1 MKSKLIKLPL
11 ILLIRNKVC
20 GRKTIH
26 ERIWKIMKDYS
37 FDFACSFLF
46 AVPPSIITKET
57 STDMV
62 VREGSNVTLTC
73 KASGYPEPYVM
84 WRRED
89 GKNINYN
96 GESGEFWLLIFFFF
110 SLFILWNYNFE
121 KWNYFNY
128 KNKNKFTDSSI
139 IILLSLKV
147 TNYYFARL

>member
-96 GESGEFWLLIFFFF
+96 GESGEFWLLIFFFP
-110 SLFILWNYNFE
+110 LWFYE
-121 KWNYFNY
+121 
-128 KNKNKFTDSSI
+128 SI
-139 IILLSLKV
+139 ILKSETILIIRIKINLRILQSL
-147 TNYYFARL
+147 YCYP

>member
-1 MKSKLIKLPL
+1 
-11 ILLIRNKVC
+11 
-20 GRKTIH
+20 
-26 ERIWKIMKDYS
+26 MKDYS

-96 GESGEFWLLIFFFF
+96 GESGE
-110 SLFILWNYNFE
+110 S
-121 KWNYFNY
+121 
-128 KNKNKFTDSSI
+128 
-139 IILLSLKV
+139 
-147 TNYYFARL
+147 

>member
-96 GESGEFWLLIFFFF
+96 GESGEFWLLIFFFP
-110 SLFILWNYNFE
+110 SLFYE
-121 KWNYFNY
+121 
-128 KNKNKFTDSSI
+128 T
-139 IILLSLKV
+139 IILKSETILIIRIKINLQILQSL
-147 TNYYFARL
+147 YCYP

>member
-37 FDFACSFLF
+37 FACSFLF

-96 GESGEFWLLIFFFF
+96 GESGEFWLLIFFSP
-110 SLFILWNYNFE
+110 SLFYE
-121 KWNYFNY
+121 
-128 KNKNKFTDSSI
+128 T
-139 IILLSLKV
+139 IILKSETILIIRININLRILQSL
-147 TNYYFARL
+147 YCYP

>member
-1 MKSKLIKLPL
+1 MKD
-11 ILLIRNKVC
+11 
-20 GRKTIH
+20 
-26 ERIWKIMKDYS
+26 DYS
-37 FDFACSFLF
+37 FDFARPFAF

-96 GESGEFWLLIFFFF
+96 GESGEF
-110 SLFILWNYNFE
+110 
-121 KWNYFNY
+121 
-128 KNKNKFTDSSI
+128 
-139 IILLSLKV
+139 
-147 TNYYFARL
+147 

>member
-20 GRKTIH
+20 GKKTIH

-96 GESGEFWLLIFFFF
+96 GESGESWLLIFFFP
-110 SLFILWNYNFE
+110 SLFYE
-121 KWNYFNY
+121 
-128 KNKNKFTDSSI
+128 T
-139 IILLSLKV
+139 IILKSETILIIRIKINLRILQSL
-147 TNYYFARL
+147 YCYP

>member
-96 GESGEFWLLIFFFF
+96 GESGESWLLIFFFP
-110 SLFILWNYNFE
+110 SLFYE
-121 KWNYFNY
+121 
-128 KNKNKFTDSSI
+128 T
-139 IILLSLKV
+139 IILKSETILIIRIKINLRILQSL
-147 TNYYFARL
+147 YCYP